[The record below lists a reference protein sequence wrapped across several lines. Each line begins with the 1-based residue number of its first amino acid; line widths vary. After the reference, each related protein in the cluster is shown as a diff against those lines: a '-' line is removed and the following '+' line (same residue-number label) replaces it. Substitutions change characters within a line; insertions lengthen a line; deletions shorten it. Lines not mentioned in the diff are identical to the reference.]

1 MRRPPP
7 DADGARIDAAPTR
20 TPTPRVAGGD
30 TRYSVVDD
38 VVFGRDLDGS
48 SEVEGQVSRAMAGG
62 SAAFGGKGGKGAYAP
77 SRASLVGEVGLR
89 WDPDDPSYHRGNA
102 AMLAPIDGG
111 KRTEQYVSPLALPP
125 SPERKESPQ
134 GRHSRWAEHSHDAR
148 PSQAQADAAGRAT
161 WRHMQMLG
169 ARVDA
174 LHADA
179 AHLNG
184 ARALPGHPADY
195 HPANDER
202 GGVAVVGHRR
212 SLAPS
217 LQPGTQYFDP
227 AAAAAAAASP
237 SPSPSGLSVVGRAG
251 AERRGSALGYGGAPG
266 YGMRA
271 SHSTPTLGRSG
282 PPPPSG
288 SISDRPRGGLP
299 LAPPPPPK
307 AASAH
312 GEQFWRRPSDNEMSA
327 FAAWRLGR

>member
-1 MRRPPP
+1 MPTAPASTPRLPARP
-7 DADGARIDAAPTR
+7 
-20 TPTPRVAGGD
+20 PRVAGGD

-134 GRHSRWAEHSHDAR
+134 GRHSPGPSTATTRGRAKRRPTPPAAR
-148 PSQAQADAAGRAT
+148 PGGTCRCSGRGST
-161 WRHMQMLG
+161 
-169 ARVDA
+169 

-202 GGVAVVGHRR
+202 GGVVVGHRR
-212 SLAPS
+212 SLAPRS
-217 LQPGTQYFDP
+217 SP
-227 AAAAAAAASP
+227 A
-237 SPSPSGLSVVGRAG
+237 
-251 AERRGSALGYGGAPG
+251 
-266 YGMRA
+266 
-271 SHSTPTLGRSG
+271 HSTLT
-282 PPPPSG
+282 
-288 SISDRPRGGLP
+288 
-299 LAPPPPPK
+299 PPPPPLPPPPPPPPPPPRR
-307 AASAH
+307 
-312 GEQFWRRPSDNEMSA
+312 RRPASPLSA
-327 FAAWRLGR
+327 GPAPSGEAPRSGTAAHPLRMRVAPDADARP